1 MEILEN
7 ILSQGLVQRLGWTLV
22 HFVWQAGMV
31 ALLLA
36 ILLKLLRKSSAN
48 LRYIVAC
55 LALVIVVLLPAIT
68 MNLISVTMSYSATEF
83 EPEPAAITSTPVTI
97 EQLSNIEA
105 PVIETQH
112 PVENVTVS
120 PRIPFRGRITEA
132 LEPFLPYVV
141 LGWLVGVFG
150 LSVWHLGGW
159 TQLQR
164 LRRRMVKPVD
174 ESLRSKLKELAG
186 ILGIH
191 RVVQLMESAL
201 VQAPTV
207 VGWLKPVILLP
218 ASALT
223 GFSADQ
229 LEAILAHEL
238 AHIKRYDYLVNML
251 QTVVEILGFY
261 HPVVWWVSKRIRVER
276 ENCCDDIAVRVSGDS
291 IGYAKTLA
299 SFEEIQAGQ
308 PELAVAA
315 TGGNLFRRICR
326 LVGKDSAEKTGFSW
340 LPAVTAILLII
351 ALAIPTTLALTSSRT
366 ENDSDMQIEEI
377 WGEAVEDVQVRL
389 QTDKTTWEAREVPK
403 LKADVR
409 NNGAREL
416 LIYRTQP
423 VCELSVDG
431 QSYLCK
437 VNRMRSLPLGPD
449 KQYDGL
455 EITLDDRWYSQGA
468 YKALRLSPGKHT
480 IQVTSKLDDARKGA
494 IEPPPAPVIVISNP
508 VEIEILPNEEKTDV
522 QGNADSPINEV
533 IANNEKLEILGI
545 DFEPVHQGKNEVNIK
560 VRNKTEKEQIFRTEI
575 LTSSPDY
582 GKNGTG
588 WSSLGSSKIIQP
600 QNTETVRFV
609 YKIQGP
615 VTDNT
620 WVWLVLY
627 NPLTQEDSKREPFF
641 VKRFYSGDLEHS
653 TTEFLDTVP
662 ANQNQTIAVQEAFSK
677 IQDHIRNQEYK
688 KAWELFTEDY
698 QTAEFHGTSDEC
710 FGLFKDNMEPT
721 ERGHNAFKW
730 NKWEFLD
737 LQPEKVSYHD
747 GIFYLSANY
756 NKLHWS
762 IQFKMEDNQYKID
775 WIDGYTP
782 RFLKEQTDRQRVLS
796 AEKLKQLGLAVAMYA
811 DDDDYNRLP
820 GYLFELEPYFSDEQ
834 MFQWIQDNV
843 KYFGQGMR
851 YKSGGYQIPIA
862 YEKTQSTDTQNTN
875 VLYMDGHVG
884 NVPGEEFEKLSLLLE
899 IRSESY
905 RKISDLG
912 KAMVPYYSDHQ
923 RTLPDSLDGFT
934 PYLRNS
940 EDLDWLNKNIAYLG
954 KGITENDRPDTIIAY
969 DESFLSLVN
978 YGTFVLFLDAHVEF
992 FTTEKLKEVGISK
1005 NSVQIEMKLLE
1016 VTEQFL
1022 EDIGPSYFDPTA
1034 NKPKILDDSYIAFL
1048 LRAVQA
1054 GDNRKI
1060 LAAPQVVVLDNETA
1074 WLSMVEKIP
1083 LITGYTKPNSP
1094 TEEPEPIFEFKEIGT
1109 KCELRPRVMP
1119 DKQNV
1124 NLYFSIERSKITGY
1138 EERIFNGKYKE
1149 KAPLITESMTSSVVI
1164 IPGGNTLVYDGG
1176 PVSSEEENKSV
1187 SPEEQKRLIILIK
1200 PTILPS
1206 EQAVENSLSRN
1217 SFGFMM
1223 GRDLGTTPER
1233 VTDESINLEPEDE
1246 TDQIGPPP
1254 DEFIID
1260 SSQNQTS
1267 IKDQEYNTISPKIL
1281 SVQPVQ
1287 REIIIRGRSF
1297 DSDGKPIPNTLV
1309 RIYCQDYK
1317 EHSLELLTEAGTDS
1331 EGRFILG
1338 DSIMQRKNEKPLKY
1352 LNTFKRELLADRLDK
1367 TPTLESILEVGL

>member
-68 MNLISVTMSYSATEF
+68 MNLIPVTMSYSATEF

-97 EQLSNIEA
+97 EQFSNIET

-308 PELAVAA
+308 PELVVAA
-315 TGGNLFRRICR
+315 TGGNLFSRIRRLI
-326 LVGKDSAEKTGFSW
+326 VKDSSEKNALSW
-340 LPAVTAILLII
+340 IPAVTVILLLI
-351 ALAIPTTLALTSSRT
+351 ALIIPTTLAFTANRT
-366 ENDSDMQIEEI
+366 ESDSDMQIEET
-377 WGEAVEDVQVRL
+377 WGEAVEGVQVRL
-389 QTDKTTWEAREVPK
+389 QTDNTTWKAGEVPK

-409 NNGAREL
+409 NNGVREL

-437 VNRMRSLPLGPD
+437 VNRVKSLPLGPS

-455 EITLDDRWYSQGA
+455 EITLDSRWYSQGA

-494 IEPPPAPVIVISNP
+494 IEPVPTPVIVKSNP
-508 VEIEILPNEEKTDV
+508 VEIEILPNDEK
-522 QGNADSPINEV
+522 NEV
-533 IANNEKLEILGI
+533 IAKNENLEILGI
-545 DFEPVHQGKNEVNIK
+545 DFEPIHQGKNEVNIK

-782 RFLKEQTDRQRVLS
+782 RFLKEEIERQRVFS
-796 AEKLKQLGLAVAMYA
+796 AENLKQLGLAIAMYVN
-811 DDDDYNRLP
+811 DDDYNRLP
-820 GYLFELEPYFSDEQ
+820 GYLYELEPYFSDEQ

-843 KYFGQGMR
+843 QYFGQGMR

-940 EDLDWLNKNIAYLG
+940 EDLDWLNKHIAYLG

-1005 NSVQIEMKLLE
+1005 NSVKIEMKLLE

-1281 SVQPVQ
+1281 SVQPV
-1287 REIIIRGRSF
+1287 
-1297 DSDGKPIPNTLV
+1297 
-1309 RIYCQDYK
+1309 
-1317 EHSLELLTEAGTDS
+1317 
-1331 EGRFILG
+1331 
-1338 DSIMQRKNEKPLKY
+1338 
-1352 LNTFKRELLADRLDK
+1352 
-1367 TPTLESILEVGL
+1367 